1 MAVRHADSS
10 IRSTLW
16 PRELDIILELGH
28 WTTPDEV
35 ISDAL
40 DRLLDAYPDLRRAV
54 AVELFCQDQ
63 VSLSRAA
70 EIAEVDIWTFKEILA
85 ADGIQIT
92 VEANTTA
99 ELDEMISQFKQA
111 D

>member
-1 MAVRHADSS
+1 MAIRRVNPPT
-10 IRSTLW
+10 RSTLW

-40 DRLLDAYPDLRRAV
+40 DRLLDAYPALRRAV
-54 AVELFCQDQ
+54 AVELFRQDQ
-63 VSLSRAA
+63 ISLSRAA
-70 EIAEVDIWTFKEILA
+70 EIAGVDIWTFKEMLA
-85 ADGIQIT
+85 AEGVEIT

-99 ELDEMISQFKQA
+99 ELDEMISQFNK
-111 D
+111 